1 MSRCAKVKP
10 IDARVC
16 AREKPHYRPS
26 SRFHPLAQS
35 KTLRVVPIFL
45 FQIFQDRDLNYLSH
59 AQSFGTLVMVLLWKS
74 SGGLITKF

>member
-35 KTLRVVPIFL
+35 KTLLLVPIL
-45 FQIFQDRDLNYLSH
+45 PFQIFQVRDLNYLSH

-74 SGGLITKF
+74 SGGLITF